1 MTCVKNDLN
10 QTGRRPTA
18 SSTVSVGQ
26 AESAPRTPW
35 GRLCLPFEKAEPASM
50 GATFKAYSSCSENSD
65 RETSNTISI
74 AYQAF
79 VSQFT
84 AFLKNYLNGLS
95 SLPFKGH
102 KVLKEAIEYSLFSN
116 GKYFRP
122 LLVWATAEW
131 ALVPTRLILP
141 WAGAI
146 EMAHVASLI
155 HDDLPC
161 MDNSLQRRGRPA
173 NHRLFGEDIALLAG
187 NSLWVEAFRLIA
199 TKATPQQTGL
209 WFPILSSA
217 LSFNGLMGGQA
228 LDIKAPEEPDLN
240 YYKQM
245 HLMKTGKLISACLE
259 GVVAFPFVGPKKQK
273 VAKAIAPLL
282 GQAFQVADDLQDAR
296 TEKAPSNFAQGV
308 SGEVAKKQLFEL
320 SDKALCLLDSH
331 HGDEQQ
337 NNKKFIKQLIIF
349 NQNRAT

>member
-1 MTCVKNDLN
+1 MTCFKNNL
-10 QTGRRPTA
+10 A
-18 SSTVSVGQ
+18 S
-26 AESAPRTPW
+26 
-35 GRLCLPFEKAEPASM
+35 KA
-50 GATFKAYSSCSENSD
+50 F
-65 RETSNTISI
+65 I
-74 AYQAF
+74 
-79 VSQFT
+79 SQFT
-84 AFLKNYLNGLS
+84 SFLKSYLNS
-95 SLPFKGH
+95 IPSLPFKGH
-102 KVLKEAIEYSLFSN
+102 KTLKSSIEYSLFSN

-187 NSLWVEAFRLIA
+187 NSLWIEAFRLIV
-199 TKATPQQTGL
+199 TKATLQQSAL
-209 WFPILSSA
+209 WLPVLSKA

-228 LDIKAPEEPDLN
+228 LDIKIDIKMDHLKTPLNTDLN

-259 GVVAFPFVGPKKQK
+259 GVVALPFVNKEKQK
-273 VAKAIAPLL
+273 VAKTIAPLL
-282 GQAFQVADDLQDAR
+282 GRAFQIADDLQDAQ
-296 TEKAPSNFAQGV
+296 TEKTPSNFAHAVG
-308 SGEVAKKQLFEL
+308 GEVAKKLLFEL
-320 SDKALCLLDSH
+320 SNKALHLLDPPQGPH
-331 HGDEQQ
+331 KNQD
-337 NNKKFIKQLIIF
+337 FIKELIIF
-349 NQNRAT
+349 NQNRVKKQP